1 MFEEDIPSMENT
13 TFYTLQDESFNRRV
27 HTDFAAPQ
35 KKRQTEDY
43 PQLRKRKRPLPDK
56 RPRPEQD
63 QWDGEPSVKD
73 RLLPL
78 MRIGAH
84 DEIKTSQVL
93 MHFNIDTKFGPRI
106 HLEVYRTTRPDL
118 HRAHG
123 PSKDNNGNVLP
134 GLVQYPVAFVDL
146 PNMSR
151 SFKKQEAGK
160 DKDGED
166 RSFYRVLGLVEMRK
180 DGDSLKVVVTLLKGN
195 FDWKCS
201 KDGMFLSS
209 CLPSPTTPSH
219 HIDNL

>member
-1 MFEEDIPSMENT
+1 MENT

-63 QWDGEPSVKD
+63 QWDEKPSVKD

-78 MRIGAH
+78 MKIGAH
-84 DEIKTSQVL
+84 DEIETSQVL

-106 HLEVYRTTRPDL
+106 HLEVYRTTGPDL
-118 HRAHG
+118 HRAHR

-134 GLVQYPVAFVDL
+134 DLVQYPVAFVDL

-160 DKDGED
+160 DKDGEY
-166 RSFYRVLGLVEMRK
+166 RSFYRVSGLVEMHK
-180 DGDSLKVVVTLLKGN
+180 DGDTLKVVVTLLKGN

-201 KDGMFLSS
+201 KDGMFLSP
-209 CLPSPTTPSH
+209 CLPRPITPSNPH
-219 HIDNL
+219 AIH